1 MKNTLFKLN
10 KTTLARNVIIS
21 LMLSASLIISV
32 INHAA
37 VYVINTANFFS
48 LILTLIYVFAWAM
61 FEVRAELNG
70 KRGFIIWCRT
80 WFVLGMFCCVFNA
93 IATLVSLTLSGV
105 FAYAASFFVTVF
117 AAPMYGFHVFGD
129 STVGVM
135 AVGFVLYFAL
145 CFIPEATK
153 GIMKRRNIKKILK

>member
-1 MKNTLFKLN
+1 MKSTLFKFN

-21 LMLSASLIISV
+21 LMLSASFIISV

-48 LILTLIYVFAWAM
+48 FILTLIYVLAWGM
-61 FEVRAELNG
+61 FEAHAELKG
-70 KRGFIIWCRT
+70 KRGFLLWCRT
-80 WFVLGMFCCVFNA
+80 WFVLGMLCCIFNA
-93 IATLVSLTLSGV
+93 IATLFSLTISGAW
-105 FAYAASFFVTVF
+105 AYVASFFVTVF

-135 AVGFVLYFAL
+135 VVGFVLYFAL